1 MAPNFKP
8 FSLIWLV
15 AACLAPQATSAADGT
30 TVPTAQE
37 ATAAPGDPS
46 TAPKVTTAAPG
57 DPSTAAKV
65 TTAAPGDPS
74 TTPKVTTAAPGDPS
88 TAAKVTTAAPGD
100 PSTAAKVTTAAPGD
114 PSTAPKVTTAAPGD
128 PSTAPKVT
136 TAAPGDPSTAPKETT
151 AAPGG
156 PSTAPQKTTAAPG
169 GPSTAP
175 QKTTAGPGGPSA
187 TPQVTPDS
195 PATKP
200 PSTPAPTKP
209 VPVPGPCESNPC
221 GGGST
226 CVPRFNQMFECLC
239 LPGRV
244 HNNDSNTCESAK
256 VFPGQLTLAKEYS
269 PNLADPTSEDFLSV
283 SKDVVT
289 ELDNVFKSTP
299 GYSKSIV
306 LKLKPAISVRVWF
319 RATPGI
325 LAEVENIFEPTATI
339 EAKTITETLKKAITE
354 STEGSLLNGADFKE
368 ADLCTSKPCDVE
380 TTECTPKNGSFGCSC
395 KDGYIKTSFSDRVC
409 IACPSG
415 KKAGTS
421 GCVNCPFGYSG
432 LNCNESWQLALVVV
446 SVVVGGLLLISGIVM
461 GVLACRPAKKSSKKM
476 KDAGTAK
483 HNVSNF
489 SAKAPL
495 VNSTANSRAPL
506 VNGSANA
513 YASAGVP
520 RIPRA
525 MTTSSLDHRTNL
537 EMTPSSSRQNLVP
550 NGRNARLYDDPDDM
564 KPYTQAR
571 PQNNPYAQARP
582 QNNPYAQ
589 NRLQNNPYSAKEGY
603 TNPYVT
609 NDNGRRL
616 Y

>member
-1 MAPNFKP
+1 WYNSPNSSK
-8 FSLIWLV
+8 
-15 AACLAPQATSAADGT
+15 T
-30 TVPTAQE
+30 
-37 ATAAPGDPS
+37 TAAPGDPS

-57 DPSTAAKV
+57 DPSTA
-65 TTAAPGDPS
+65 
-74 TTPKVTTAAPGDPS
+74 PKVTTAAPGDPS
-88 TAAKVTTAAPGD
+88 TAPKVTTAAPGD
-100 PSTAAKVTTAAPGD
+100 PSTAPKVTTAAPGDPSTAPKVTTAAPGD

-156 PSTAPQKTTAAPG
+156 PSTAPKVTTAAPG

-187 TPQVTPDS
+187 TPQVTPDG

-209 VPVPGPCESNPC
+209 VPV
-221 GGGST
+221 
-226 CVPRFNQMFECLC
+226 L
-239 LPGRV
+239 
-244 HNNDSNTCESAK
+244 AK
-256 VFPGQLTLAKEYS
+256 VFPGQLTLAKEYN

-354 STEGSLLNGADFKE
+354 STEGSLLNGADFK
-368 ADLCTSKPCDVE
+368 
-380 TTECTPKNGSFGCSC
+380 
-395 KDGYIKTSFSDRVC
+395 
-409 IACPSG
+409 ACPSG
-415 KKAGTS
+415 QQAGTS
-421 GCVNCPFGYSG
+421 GCVDCTFGYSG

>member
-1 MAPNFKP
+1 WYNSPNSSK
-8 FSLIWLV
+8 
-15 AACLAPQATSAADGT
+15 T
-30 TVPTAQE
+30 
-37 ATAAPGDPS
+37 TAAPGDPS

-57 DPSTAAKV
+57 DPSTA
-65 TTAAPGDPS
+65 
-74 TTPKVTTAAPGDPS
+74 PKVTTAAPGDPS
-88 TAAKVTTAAPGD
+88 TAPKVTTAAPGD
-100 PSTAAKVTTAAPGD
+100 PSTAPKVTTAAPGDPSTAPKVTTAAPGD

-156 PSTAPQKTTAAPG
+156 PSTAPKVTTAAPG

-187 TPQVTPDS
+187 TPQVTPDG

-209 VPVPGPCESNPC
+209 VPV
-221 GGGST
+221 
-226 CVPRFNQMFECLC
+226 L
-239 LPGRV
+239 
-244 HNNDSNTCESAK
+244 AK
-256 VFPGQLTLAKEYS
+256 VFPGQLTLAKEYN

-368 ADLCTSKPCDVE
+368 ADLCTSKPCDVK
-380 TTECTPKNGSFGCSC
+380 TTDCTPKNGSFGCSC
-395 KDGYIKTSFSDRVC
+395 KDGYIKTSYSDRVC

-415 KKAGTS
+415 QQAGTS
-421 GCVNCPFGYSG
+421 GCVDCTFGYSG

-550 NGRNARLYDDPDDM
+550 NGRNALLSSLRL
-564 KPYTQAR
+564 
-571 PQNNPYAQARP
+571 
-582 QNNPYAQ
+582 
-589 NRLQNNPYSAKEGY
+589 LEIVG
-603 TNPYVT
+603 
-609 NDNGRRL
+609 
-616 Y
+616 